1 MKAAHCGAAPFVLCH
16 GAGISID
23 QDNQRMDKHTP
34 EHPLPEE
41 ILKMPRD
48 KTICT
53 YCGVS
58 YLILHEFK
66 LLEDKIKTLEN
77 ELTSYRGSAER
88 EKKLQDDLL
97 LLSQELEQSKTDGE
111 SKAERLKILTSQ
123 INEKENE
130 LHLLTEE
137 LACSKEEVTLTREQ
151 EQLFRD
157 KSAEQQEKLTKTLS
171 LLKFLQCEQV
181 IVKSDLNAML
191 TSWITLK
198 SQLGSQV
205 QDIGKTLSAE
215 VIRLNK
221 NLAEA
226 QGETLSLQNQMKHL
240 QTVSDSFVLTS
251 QELQT
256 SRQMEN
262 ELKNRCHDLQK
273 LTVDIQQQLQKAE
286 LDFQKAITETEHY
299 KEISIVKTKEVDDF
313 QSRIRRMEYEKE
325 SMELR
330 LAKELRGKEDSEVK
344 SRSLQDEIAERE
356 RREELEIK
364 RTRRLENELEAVKKM
379 LIQTQQEVVTLQND
393 RELKI
398 VSYQNRIEQLQ
409 ETLRQRMLSDDNWQ
423 TKLEIELEKE
433 RQKCMLKLQDVEQKL
448 KEEANME
455 MDIQRQKQD
464 ELIREFQTQRKELE
478 GKIPSLITKACG
490 ELNKDVDLL
499 ERKLKETQARLTDK
513 DHGKE
518 NENKNLKNTIT
529 ELELCLEREQNN
541 NRSVLEGIRKDN
553 LAKSEDLKE
562 ATRYIEG
569 LRRHL
574 DFANQELSLKRGIPR
589 CIHFDATFLKCSCQL
604 TGPPGEKLSIPA
616 QVTACMETASPKYS
630 KQICQA
636 LKEN

>member
-1 MKAAHCGAAPFVLCH
+1 
-16 GAGISID
+16 
-23 QDNQRMDKHTP
+23 MDKHTP

-273 LTVDIQQQLQKAE
+273 LTV
-286 LDFQKAITETEHY
+286 
-299 KEISIVKTKEVDDF
+299 
-313 QSRIRRMEYEKE
+313 
-325 SMELR
+325 
-330 LAKELRGKEDSEVK
+330 
-344 SRSLQDEIAERE
+344 
-356 RREELEIK
+356 
-364 RTRRLENELEAVKKM
+364 
-379 LIQTQQEVVTLQND
+379 
-393 RELKI
+393 
-398 VSYQNRIEQLQ
+398 
-409 ETLRQRMLSDDNWQ
+409 
-423 TKLEIELEKE
+423 
-433 RQKCMLKLQDVEQKL
+433 
-448 KEEANME
+448 
-455 MDIQRQKQD
+455 
-464 ELIREFQTQRKELE
+464 
-478 GKIPSLITKACG
+478 
-490 ELNKDVDLL
+490 
-499 ERKLKETQARLTDK
+499 
-513 DHGKE
+513 
-518 NENKNLKNTIT
+518 
-529 ELELCLEREQNN
+529 
-541 NRSVLEGIRKDN
+541 
-553 LAKSEDLKE
+553 
-562 ATRYIEG
+562 
-569 LRRHL
+569 
-574 DFANQELSLKRGIPR
+574 
-589 CIHFDATFLKCSCQL
+589 
-604 TGPPGEKLSIPA
+604 
-616 QVTACMETASPKYS
+616 ETATPRNPCCS
-630 KQICQA
+630 Q
-636 LKEN
+636 ER